1 MKKEVLTQR
10 FNYGIITLYK
20 DYSNISEKPA
30 DRQSLHEIGQVCG
43 STITDI
49 DDTFEINL
57 VEEDESLRRLRVSF
71 EDNLFGCSPEKISN
85 NLLLHGKKFGK
96 KRNTKYFYNEN
107 ENGEETIKFHSKQR
121 LSHFTT
127 KDRQIKRHYGNPF
140 SSIYVHLIE
149 RSIKIDGDKICVRVY
164 SQSKTREL
172 NCKYFK
178 RRKSTIGFVFN
189 IKTGNFITY
198 DTSGDS
204 KSFRQNNFNHLLNV
218 VKNILD
224 KSTINHL
231 SISGDTSVSRT
242 DVLLKKELDNNEF
255 NSTLFHLIGKHLNN
269 RENYF
274 FTKDLKS
281 TQQADQLLDWTM
293 KLFLDIN
300 KIKVP
305 NLYKVLLMEWY
316 PTKPF
321 LKKNDNKLIVSILD
335 RLGLKTKSMIKL
347 MHKDNFDIKK
357 VLLLVKYFGY
367 KDISKYLSNIHPDFL
382 GTLWKHDSMSL
393 SGIETSYHFFQK
405 PKEYYLTSR
414 EKTNILKLIN
424 QLFIDNGNAESLN
437 KVTGNAFRQFDDHFN
452 MIAKIRKYIPETEMR
467 ATTQMEFHHEHLELS
482 KIERTIRKG
491 YSIQYTFEKRLIDT
505 IEKVI
510 LNHVSDDT
518 YFTTTAFYPVILKT
532 DAEYTEEG
540 GHMHHCVATYA
551 DSENS
556 LIISLRENSSIGDE
570 RVTCEYSTKTKE
582 LIQAKSFCNAKPPER
597 FENVIEE
604 LTKRIKK
611 FRGSIK
617 STGKEKIPLLINGI
631 EVAPPPKD
639 EFTDLMDRLALL

>member
-20 DYSNISEKPA
+20 DYCNISEKPA
-30 DRQSLHEIGQVCG
+30 DRKPLHEISQLCG

-49 DDTFEINL
+49 DDNFKINL
-57 VEEDESLRRLRVSF
+57 VDENLSRLRLSF
-71 EDNLFGCSPEKISN
+71 EDTLFGFTPEKISN
-85 NLLLHGKKFGK
+85 SLLLHGKKFGK

-107 ENGEETIKFHSKQR
+107 ENGEETIKLYSKQMS
-121 LSHFTT
+121 SHFTT

-140 SSIYVHLIE
+140 SSIYVHLVE

-164 SQSKTREL
+164 THTKTREL

-189 IKTGNFITY
+189 LKTGNFVTY

-218 VKNILD
+218 IKNVLD
-224 KSTINHL
+224 KCSINHL
-231 SISGDTSVSRT
+231 SISKDNSLTHT
-242 DVLLKKELDNNEF
+242 DALLKKELDNNEF

-269 RENYF
+269 RENYS
-274 FTKDLKS
+274 FTKDLTNLHQS
-281 TQQADQLLDWTM
+281 DQLLDWIM

-305 NLYKVLLMEWY
+305 NLYKALLIEWY

-367 KDISKYLSNIHPDFL
+367 KDISKYLSNVHPDFL
-382 GTLWKHDSMSL
+382 GSQWKHDWSSFN
-393 SGIETSYHFFQK
+393 GIETSYHFFKK
-405 PKEYYLTSR
+405 PKEYELTSR

-424 QLFIDNGNAESLN
+424 QLFIDNGNVESLN
-437 KVTGNAFRQFDDHFN
+437 KVTNNAFRQFDDHFS
-452 MIAKIRKYIPETEMR
+452 MIAKIRKYFPETEMR

-491 YSIQYTFEKRLIDT
+491 YSIQYTFEKRLVNT
-505 IEKVI
+505 IEKTI

-518 YFTTTAFYPVILKT
+518 YLTATAFYPVILKT

-540 GHMHHCVATYA
+540 GHMHHCVASYA
-551 DSENS
+551 DSEGS
-556 LIISLRENSSIGDE
+556 LIVSIRENSSCGDE

-582 LIQAKSFCNAKPPER
+582 LIQAKYFCNANPPER
-597 FENVIEE
+597 FENVIKE
-604 LTKRIKK
+604 LSKRIETFK
-611 FRGSIK
+611 GSIK
-617 STGKEKIPLLINGI
+617 STGKEKIPLVINGVEI
-631 EVAPPPKD
+631 APPPKD
-639 EFTDLMDRLALL
+639 EFTELMDRLALF